1 MRIGNEMEFMATRG
15 SDGVA
20 AARIWEKQVN
30 GYVLKSIPH
39 QSTMCCHFIL
49 CQQWTCE
56 ENKAQKF
63 AENRQ

>member
-1 MRIGNEMEFMATRG
+1 MHAIMSLKEIKISMRIGNEMEFMATRG

-39 QSTMCCHFIL
+39 HDVLPFHFMS
-49 CQQWTCE
+49 
-56 ENKAQKF
+56 AMDM
-63 AENRQ
+63 